1 MSLTNKH
8 IVLILIII
16 IIFVFIYNYDVYV
29 VPKNEQLCKPLYVTK
44 RELTPEERADLNQS
58 ESIVFKET
66 FGNLLE
72 NNFFEGFDMTQELM
86 PPRTLSTY
94 IVPHLTDANK
104 IRVIDSV
111 VKVLAYIPTIY
122 NENQIKELVEYF
134 AMIYNSSENLDIFY
148 ENVAKSEKIFQ
159 PPYNSQYAHLILFL
173 IGKFDS
179 DLNSTS
185 FNTSQLNI
193 PKQTN
198 SDFDIKP
205 EDIPM
210 IITQYNIE
218 KESDDKDEK
227 DEKDNKDDETTK
239 KKSKKSKRNKM
250 NNLAKMISNSSDA
263 IYSGIPNTSNGPKA
277 FGLPSMMASHSDTTS
292 LLGSSIPETFSMVD
306 RDTMATRVNST
317 PSAPYS
323 ANFSGINNYDNTNS
337 GSFGSSSGPSMSSS
351 SNSYPNSDYI
361 TSLQDSFNFRASDYL
376 GQQLDHSD
384 YLSSQMNDQMNGQMS
399 SYNLASASASPID
412 SFNSVSSGYANA
424 F

>member
-58 ESIVFKET
+58 EAIVFKET

-72 NNFFEGFDMTQELM
+72 NNFFEGFDMTKELM

-111 VKVLAYIPTIY
+111 VKVLAYIPTVY
-122 NENQIKELVEYF
+122 NENEIKELVEYF

-148 ENVAKSEKIFQ
+148 ENVAKSEKIYQ
-159 PPYNSQYAHLILFL
+159 SPYNSQYAHLILFL

-179 DLNSTS
+179 DLNSTN
-185 FNTSQLNI
+185 FNSSQLNI
-193 PKQTN
+193 PKQSE

-210 IITQYNIE
+210 IIAQYNME
-218 KESDDKDEK
+218 KES
-227 DEKDNKDDETTK
+227 DEKDNKDDEKDDKDDETPK
-239 KKSKKSKRNKM
+239 KKLKKSKRNKK
-250 NNLAKMISNSSDA
+250 NYSGQMISNSSDA
-263 IYSGIPNTSNGPKA
+263 NYSGIPNTSNGP
-277 FGLPSMMASHSDTTS
+277 SM
-292 LLGSSIPETFSMVD
+292 PETFSMVD
-306 RDTMATRVNST
+306 RDSMATRVNST
-317 PSAPYS
+317 NSAPYS
-323 ANFSGINNYDNTNS
+323 ANFSGLNNYTNNNS
-337 GSFGSSSGPSMSSS
+337 GCSSGNCPTSSPSMRSS
-351 SNSYPNSDYI
+351 SYPNADYI

-384 YLSSQMNDQMNGQMS
+384 YLSSQMNDQMSNQMS
-399 SYNLASASASPID
+399 SYNLASAAPID
-412 SFNSVSSGYANA
+412 SFNSMSSGYANA

>member
-72 NNFFEGFDMTQELM
+72 NNFFEGFNMTQELM

-122 NENQIKELVEYF
+122 NENEIKELVEYF

-148 ENVAKSEKIFQ
+148 ENIAKSEKIFQ

-193 PKQTN
+193 PMQTN

-218 KESDDKDEK
+218 KESDEKDEK

-239 KKSKKSKRNKM
+239 KKSKKSKKNKI

-263 IYSGIPNTSNGPKA
+263 IYSGIPNTSNGP
-277 FGLPSMMASHSDTTS
+277 SV
-292 LLGSSIPETFSMVD
+292 PETFSMVD

-317 PSAPYS
+317 HSAPYS
-323 ANFSGINNYDNTNS
+323 ANFSGINNYENTNS
-337 GSFGSSSGPSMSSS
+337 GSSGYGSGSGSGPTMSSS
-351 SNSYPNSDYI
+351 SYPNSDYI

-384 YLSSQMNDQMNGQMS
+384 YLSSQMNDQMSDQMT
-399 SYNLASASASPID
+399 SYNLASASPID

>member
-94 IVPHLTDANK
+94 IVPHLTDGNK

-111 VKVLAYIPTIY
+111 VKVLAYIPTMY

-148 ENVAKSEKIFQ
+148 ENIAKSEKIFQ

-185 FNTSQLNI
+185 FNTGQLNI

-198 SDFDIKP
+198 QDFDIKP

-218 KESDDKDEK
+218 KESNEK
-227 DEKDNKDDETTK
+227 DEKDNKDEKDDKDNNDGQTQK
-239 KKSKKSKRNKM
+239 KKSKKSKKNKQ
-250 NNLAKMISNSSDA
+250 NYLAQMISNSSDA
-263 IYSGIPNTSNGPKA
+263 NYSGIPNTANGP
-277 FGLPSMMASHSDTTS
+277 SV
-292 LLGSSIPETFSMVD
+292 PETFSMVD

-323 ANFSGINNYDNTNS
+323 ANFSGINNYVNTNS
-337 GSFGSSSGPSMSSS
+337 GSSGSGSGSGPGPTMSST
-351 SNSYPNSDYI
+351 SYPNSDYI

-384 YLSSQMNDQMNGQMS
+384 YLSSQMNDQMSDQMS
-399 SYNLASASASPID
+399 SYNLAPGSASPID
-412 SFNSVSSGYANA
+412 SFNSFNSVSSGYANA

>member
-58 ESIVFKET
+58 EAIVFKET

-72 NNFFEGFDMTQELM
+72 NEFFEGFDMTQQLI
-86 PPRTLSTY
+86 PPKTLSTY

-111 VKVLAYIPTIY
+111 VKVLAYIPTVY
-122 NENQIKELVEYF
+122 NEHQIKELVEYF
-134 AMIYNSSENLDIFY
+134 AMIYNSSNNLDIFY
-148 ENVAKSEKIFQ
+148 ENVANSEKILQ
-159 PPYNSQYAHLILFL
+159 DPYNSQYAHLILFL

-185 FNTSQLNI
+185 FNTGQLNI
-193 PKQTN
+193 SKQIDT
-198 SDFDIKP
+198 DFDIKP

-210 IITQYNIE
+210 IIAQYNMQKEYDE
-218 KESDDKDEK
+218 KNDNDKD
-227 DEKDNKDDETTK
+227 DNDNDDNKDNDETK
-239 KKSKKSKRNKM
+239 HGKRKNKKSKKHKKYSH
-250 NNLAKMISNSSDA
+250 AQMISDSSDA
-263 IYSGIPNTSNGPKA
+263 NYSGIPNVSNGP
-277 FGLPSMMASHSDTTS
+277 SM
-292 LLGSSIPETFSMVD
+292 PETFSMVD
-306 RDTMATRVNST
+306 RDSMATRINST

-323 ANFSGINNYDNTNS
+323 ANFSNS
-337 GSFGSSSGPSMSSS
+337 GCSSGNCPTSTPSMRSS
-351 SNSYPNSDYI
+351 SYPNSDYI

-384 YLSSQMNDQMNGQMS
+384 YLSSQMNDSMANQMS
-399 SYNLASASASPID
+399 SYNLASAAPID
-412 SFNSVSSGYANA
+412 SYNSMSSGYANA

>member
-44 RELTPEERADLNQS
+44 RELTPEERADLNQT
-58 ESIVFKET
+58 EAVVFKET

-94 IVPHLTDANK
+94 IVPHLTDPNK

-111 VKVLAYIPTIY
+111 VKVLAYIPTVY
-122 NENQIKELVEYF
+122 SESDIKELVEYF

-148 ENVAKSEKIFQ
+148 ENVAKSEKILQ

-179 DLNSTS
+179 DLNSTN
-185 FNTSQLNI
+185 FNTNLLNI
-193 PKQTN
+193 PKPSGSD

-205 EDIPM
+205 DDIPM
-210 IITQYNIE
+210 IITQYNMQ
-218 KESDDKDEK
+218 KESDDKDSDDK
-227 DEKDNKDDETTK
+227 DSDNKDSDENSDYGKSK
-239 KKSKKSKRNKM
+239 KKSKKSKKYKKLTQM
-250 NNLAKMISNSSDA
+250 AQQAQHMGSKIGSQMISNSGDA
-263 IYSGIPNTSNGPKA
+263 SYSGIPNTSLGP
-277 FGLPSMMASHSDTTS
+277 S
-292 LLGSSIPETFSMVD
+292 LPETFSMVD
-306 RDTMATRVNST
+306 RDSMATRISST

-323 ANFSGINNYDNTNS
+323 ANFSSINNPYNTNENFS
-337 GSFGSSSGPSMSSS
+337 NYS
-351 SNSYPNSDYI
+351 SNSNAYPNSDYI

-384 YLSSQMNDQMNGQMS
+384 YLSSQMNDQMSNQMS
-399 SYNLASASASPID
+399 SYNLASASPID
-412 SFNSVSSGYANA
+412 SFNSMSSGYANA